1 MPESVCGGQEG
12 GQKGKGLLWK
22 KHNERK
28 KNKMEN
34 LGYFKAKELK
44 KKLKNTQPVSPFF
57 TSP

>member
-1 MPESVCGGQEG
+1 MQKLCLRVCVVGRGS

-34 LGYFKAKELK
+34 VGYFKAKEFK
-44 KKLKNTQPVSPFF
+44 KN
-57 TSP
+57 